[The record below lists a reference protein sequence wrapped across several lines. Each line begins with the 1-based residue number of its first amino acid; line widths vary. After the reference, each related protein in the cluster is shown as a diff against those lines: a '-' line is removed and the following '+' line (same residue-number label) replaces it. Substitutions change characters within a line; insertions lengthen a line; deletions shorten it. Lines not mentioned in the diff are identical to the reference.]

1 MAKRASQTKPVKV
14 RSTLL
19 SVALVAV
26 ILHGI
31 IMAAIYWT
39 VLPDAQRGFQ
49 NLSVWV
55 MLLSAVAD
63 IVAGVALWYWKQWG
77 IYLFGIS
84 TIAGAVIVALY
95 NPFLL
100 FGSILPAVIVLY
112 IIMRQRNL
120 FE

>member
-1 MAKRASQTKPVKV
+1 MAKRTSQAKPVKT

-19 SVALVAV
+19 SIAIVAV

-39 VLPDAQRGFQ
+39 VLPDAQRGLQ
-49 NLSVWV
+49 NISVWV
-55 MLLSAVAD
+55 MFLSAIAD

-77 IYLFGIS
+77 IYLFGAS

-95 NPFLL
+95 NPFLI

-112 IIMRQRNL
+112 IIMTQRKL
-120 FE
+120 FT